1 MGPFHDGPIYMR
13 RNFRSLLTAFL
24 GVFALTSLGLAAD
37 ASRTPATAETI
48 ITVKPTRK
56 GADVKPLASNDVL
69 AYAGKNRTQV
79 TSLEPLKGN
88 LASLQ
93 LFIFLDD
100 STRSG
105 VLGTQLPELKKFVR
119 SLPAS
124 TQVAIGYMR
133 NGGYD
138 LVQGFTTEHDNAANS
153 LRLPTSTP
161 GINGSPYFALS
172 YLVKHWPSKE
182 TTRRR
187 AVLMLTDG
195 VDRYYDNGSTN
206 DPYVDAAVKDSQH
219 FGVLVY
225 SIYLRGEG
233 LYSANSW
240 GVNMAQ
246 SRLDQVSK
254 ATGGEAYTEG
264 LMSPVSLAPYLKQVS
279 DRLDNQYRIAF
290 VASKDS
296 GLQSVQFRTE
306 VPGVKII
313 APEQVRIKQDR
324 S

>member
-1 MGPFHDGPIYMR
+1 MK
-13 RNFRSLLTAFL
+13 RNFQCLLTAFIP
-24 GVFALTSLGLAAD
+24 VFAFASLPSKALSAD
-37 ASRTPATAETI
+37 ASGVPATAETI
-48 ITVKPTRK
+48 ITIEPAHKGTEVKS
-56 GADVKPLASNDVL
+56 LALSDIR
-69 AYAGKNRTQV
+69 AYAGKNQAQV
-79 TSLEPLKGN
+79 TSLEPLKGD

-105 VLGTQLPELKKFVR
+105 ALGTQLPELKKFVL

-124 TQVAIGYMR
+124 TEVAIGYMR
-133 NGGYD
+133 NGAYD
-138 LVQGFTTEHDNAANS
+138 LVQGFTTEHQDAANA
-153 LRLPTSTP
+153 LRLPVSVP

-182 TTRRR
+182 TTGRR

-195 VDRYYDNGSTN
+195 VDRYYNNSSTN
-206 DPYVDAAVKDSQH
+206 DPYVDAAIKDSQH

-233 LYSANSW
+233 LYSSNSW
-240 GVNMAQ
+240 GVTMAQ
-246 SRLDQVSK
+246 SRLDEVSK

-264 LMSPVSLAPYLKQVS
+264 LMSPVSLAPYLKEVAE
-279 DRLDNQYRIAF
+279 RLNNQYRVAF
-290 VASKDS
+290 VAGKDS
-296 GLQSVQFRTE
+296 GLQSVHFRAQI
-306 VPGVKII
+306 PGVKII
-313 APEQVRIKQDR
+313 APEQVRIKNDR

>member
-1 MGPFHDGPIYMR
+1 MKLTLH
-13 RNFRSLLTAFL
+13 SLLP
-24 GVFALTSLGLAAD
+24 GLAVAAMLAAMPSYG
-37 ASRTPATAETI
+37 ASANAGGSSASAI
-48 ITVKPTRK
+48 ITVKR
-56 GADVKPLASNDVL
+56 ARAALEVKPLASNDVF
-69 AYAGKNRTQV
+69 AYTGKNRTEV
-79 TSLEPLKGN
+79 TSLQPLQGDQ
-88 LASLQ
+88 ASMQ

-105 VLGTQLPELKKFVR
+105 TLGTQLPELKNFVR

-133 NGGYD
+133 NGGFN
-138 LVQGFTTEHDNAANS
+138 LVQGFTTEHEQAANS
-153 LRLPTSTP
+153 LRLPQSIP
-161 GINGSPYFALS
+161 GVNGSPYFALS
-172 YLVKHWPSKE
+172 YLVKHWPSE
-182 TTRRR
+182 EQAGRR

-195 VDRYYDNGSTN
+195 VDRYYENNSTS

-225 SIYLRGEG
+225 SIYMHGAG
-233 LYSANSW
+233 FYSSSSW
-240 GVNMAQ
+240 GVTMAQ

-254 ATGGEAYTEG
+254 ATGGELYAQG
-264 LMSPVSLAPYLKQVS
+264 LMSPISLAPYLS
-279 DRLDNQYRIAF
+279 ELTDRLSNQYRITF

-296 GLQSVQFRTE
+296 GLQPVQFRTE

-313 APEQVRIKQDR
+313 GPQKVLVKADH